1 MENLIKNCTFF
12 QKNTL
17 GAYKHILHIL
27 LGCSWTP
34 LKPIHALQVKN
45 TWLRASEAKEDFL
58 QVSNF
63 TLQIMP
69 RAVTSSLYHS
79 VRLDQWFSA
88 VTTILDS
95 LENLNE
101 NSRNSLEVLWLELGA
116 STATGMIQSLLGKL
130 RSHTAGCMVR
140 QKKINKIHSH
150 PSPGS
155 RKSLES
161 RKSNFNLK
169 SDLKMAGLDN
179 V

>member
-1 MENLIKNCTFF
+1 MGLFSSDEASLWYKNFAYHNYSSISRPHPMENLIKNCTFF

-116 STATGMIQSLLGKL
+116 STAIGMIQSLLGKL

-140 QKKINKIHSH
+140 QKKN
-150 PSPGS
+150 
-155 RKSLES
+155 
-161 RKSNFNLK
+161 
-169 SDLKMAGLDN
+169 
-179 V
+179 